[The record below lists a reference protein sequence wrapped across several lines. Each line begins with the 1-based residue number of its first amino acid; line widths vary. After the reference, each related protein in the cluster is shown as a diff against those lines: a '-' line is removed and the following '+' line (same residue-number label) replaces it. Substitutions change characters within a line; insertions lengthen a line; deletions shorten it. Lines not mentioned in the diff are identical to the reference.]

1 MARRVGLLAVPVL
14 RPEGGPVIYQPLLWT
29 PRAKERAR
37 TVIRN
42 GRHMTFT
49 PKATRDA
56 EAALGA
62 QWAAQPVE
70 GPIAVFL
77 GLWDDHVDVSV
88 DVCPEP
94 VSPKLRRGDID
105 NYVKLIF
112 DALNGVA
119 WVDDRQIA
127 ALSVRKM

>member
-1 MARRVGLLAVPVL
+1 M
-14 RPEGGPVIYQPLLWT
+14 IYQTLLWT
-29 PRAKERAR
+29 PHAKERAR
-37 TVIRN
+37 TVIKG

-62 QWAAQPVE
+62 QWAGDPLQ
-70 GPIAVFL
+70 GPIAVLL
-77 GLWDDHVDVSV
+77 GLWDDHIDVSV

-105 NYVKLIF
+105 NYTKLVL

-127 ALSVRKM
+127 QLGVRKS

>member
-1 MARRVGLLAVPVL
+1 MT
-14 RPEGGPVIYQPLLWT
+14 IHQTLLWT
-29 PRAKERAR
+29 PHAKERAR
-37 TVIRN
+37 TVIKG

-62 QWAAQPVE
+62 QWAADPLE
-70 GPIAVFL
+70 GPLAVSL
-77 GLWDDHVDVSV
+77 ALWDDRVEVAVSQ
-88 DVCPEP
+88 CGLPE
-94 VSPKLRRGDID
+94 SAKLRRGDID
-105 NYVKLIF
+105 NYTKLIF

-127 ALSVRKM
+127 AISARKM